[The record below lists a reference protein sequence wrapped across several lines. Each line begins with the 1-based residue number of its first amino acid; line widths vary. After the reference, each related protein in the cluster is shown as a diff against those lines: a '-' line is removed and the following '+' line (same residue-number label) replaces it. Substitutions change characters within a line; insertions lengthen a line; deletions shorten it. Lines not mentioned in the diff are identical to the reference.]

1 MPAGSGNRSLESPMR
16 FIRNLLLT
24 IICIAAI
31 GAAVIFGYYRFR
43 GNRERGLLNEGLAQ
57 IEQGNYRLARDKFAE
72 AQSYENQI
80 TRYLSSDS
88 LEEDLYRYSAICDF
102 RLGDIDAASSIYDRL
117 LRIHPKDA
125 SLMESRA
132 TCYAA
137 QGQMEEAVDLFD
149 TAIAIDKS
157 NYQRIYT
164 AAVTLREYGDD
175 KTGLKYF
182 EELLKDHEAELD
194 DLTRGEAL
202 CFLGQYKEAAE
213 ILSRVEN
220 PGMETVFLL
229 ACAKEYTG
237 AHEEA
242 LDLLKDYTEEIAFN
256 PEMLNLRGTAL
267 CATGEYKEALACFE
281 QALPLSQEGTALQ
294 RSSMFN
300 RIAAVENLRDFDRAK
315 ELAAQYAEKYPKD
328 ERMKREN
335 QFLQTR

>member
-1 MPAGSGNRSLESPMR
+1 MANTVKNRYNYGSSAEKYREYRRRMQEPLQEVDPKVRKNQEKAQAMSVPYVL
-16 FIRNLLLT
+16 FL
-24 IICIAAI
+24 CVAI
-31 GAAVIFGYYRFR
+31 LAV
-43 GNRERGLLNEGLAQ
+43 A
-57 IEQGNYRLARDKFAE
+57 
-72 AQSYENQI
+72 S
-80 TRYLSSDS
+80 
-88 LEEDLYRYSAICDF
+88 SAIMMIRAQESLKENVSRVS
-102 RLGDIDAASSIYDRL
+102 RLENEYVTQKAENDAKYDRIVNSVDAAEVK
-117 LRIHPKDA
+117 RI
-125 SLMESRA
+125 A
-132 TCYAA
+132 TEELGMHYAA

-294 RSSMFN
+294 RSIMFN